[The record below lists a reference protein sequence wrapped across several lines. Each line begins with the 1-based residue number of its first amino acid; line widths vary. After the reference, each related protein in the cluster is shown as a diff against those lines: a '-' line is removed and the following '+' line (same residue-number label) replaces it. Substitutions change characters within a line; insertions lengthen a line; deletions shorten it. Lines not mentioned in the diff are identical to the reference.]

1 MASTAL
7 DIDETPTVR
16 DIDELL
22 DAQQTYRS
30 LMAAARRGMV
40 RGTNFDPNS
49 GIERLWALNW
59 LLDGH
64 TLEWDTTDVSV

>member
-1 MASTAL
+1 
-7 DIDETPTVR
+7 
-16 DIDELL
+16 
-22 DAQQTYRS
+22 
-30 LMAAARRGMV
+30 MAAARRGMV

>member
-1 MASTAL
+1 M
-7 DIDETPTVR
+7 DETPTVR

-40 RGTNFDPNS
+40 RETNFDPNS